1 MNNKLINLLNELDNH
16 FTIIYDVY
24 GKSYFD
30 VSNYNGLSISIKQMK
45 EYISSKMDI
54 DSSDIQIDLTYKNS
68 ISFLLTF
75 NKKTLDLSYFFQ
87 KEKIEPLEIYI
98 MNDLFLFNLCYL
110 NKENEI
116 ITISFDLL
124 GTKYMFNFYDN
135 KSESDK
141 FNDILSLHS
150 LLPEFDN
157 IYQFFDDIVY
167 LYNKNLYINYI
178 SKNNFDLIHLLRTIC
193 E

>member
-1 MNNKLINLLNELDNH
+1 MNTTTLLNVKLYDSFVH
-16 FTIIYDVY
+16 TIENSKCSFNIN
-24 GKSYFD
+24 YFE
-30 VSNYNGLSISIKQMK
+30 NYIAR
-45 EYISSKMDI
+45 
-54 DSSDIQIDLTYKNS
+54 TKN
-68 ISFLLTF
+68 I
-75 NKKTLDLSYFFQ
+75 
-87 KEKIEPLEIYI
+87 
-98 MNDLFLFNLCYL
+98 
-110 NKENEI
+110 
-116 ITISFDLL
+116 
-124 GTKYMFNFYDN
+124 FNFYNN